1 MTWKAWLG
9 CSSVALCLAI
19 ACGGSDGK
27 KVARDAGG
35 AGGAAGEEAAAGA
48 GGKPTPAE
56 GGAPT
61 AGTGAGEGGAGPTLG
76 TAGAAGAA
84 PSEAGAGGGTATTMG
99 LEALQG
105 TWSGHVLSSYV
116 CESDFGDIELTIEG
130 SSVSSTW
137 PSVTDLGRGE
147 VTAQT
152 GQSFTLGLYI
162 DNPNF
167 NQNYRA
173 QLFLDPTGTYALFV
187 ALHSVTSGPGNSID
201 LAVLQK
207 TALEPHD
214 SVLDDYYGD
223 WSGPTFA
230 LDADFAITR
239 QLDATASFTNESNGD
254 VTGQDDD
261 GTFSGVLEEA
271 TFVPTVWV
279 APRMSQVP
287 NNLGGMFVLS
297 NDKQAMAVA
306 LLRELDANDGALCDL
321 TNPFADMSVHKFG
334 LWTKNAN

>member
-9 CSSVALCLAI
+9 CSSVALCMAL
-19 ACGGSDGK
+19 ACGDSDGK

-35 AGGAAGEEAAAGA
+35 AAGDQAEAGA
-48 GGKPTPAE
+48 GGKQLPSD
-56 GGAPT
+56 GGVPSA
-61 AGTGAGEGGAGPTLG
+61 GAGASEGGAG
-76 TAGAAGAA
+76 GASAI
-84 PSEAGAGGGTATTMG
+84 PNEAGAGGAVPSDAGAGGGPATAVG
-99 LEALQG
+99 LAALQG
-105 TWSGHVLSSYV
+105 TWSGHVLGSYV
-116 CESDFGDIELTIEG
+116 CESDLNDIELTIDG

-137 PSVTDLGRGE
+137 PSVKDLGTGE
-147 VTAQT
+147 IVAQT
-152 GQSFTLGLYI
+152 EQSFTLGLYI

-167 NQNYRA
+167 NQNYTA

-187 ALHSVTSGPGNSID
+187 ALHSVSDGPGNSID

-207 TALEPHD
+207 TALETHD

-254 VTGQDDD
+254 VSGQDDD
-261 GTFSGVLEEA
+261 GAFSGVLEE
-271 TFVPTVWV
+271 TNFVSSVWV

-297 NDKQAMAVA
+297 DDKQAMAVA

-334 LWTKNAN
+334 LWTKTAR